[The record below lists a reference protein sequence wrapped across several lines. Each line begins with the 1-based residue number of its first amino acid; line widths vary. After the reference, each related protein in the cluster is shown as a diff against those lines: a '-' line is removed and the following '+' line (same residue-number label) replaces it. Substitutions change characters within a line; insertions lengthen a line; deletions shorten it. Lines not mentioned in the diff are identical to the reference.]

1 MPPGR
6 DDPRKVFIL
15 TTAGNYFSLD
25 TPASPSTRTPLD
37 NFLDD
42 GNEFLLTVSRH
53 EDKLQFSN
61 KLESMDGGEGVLVF
75 FKPRPCVISEENL
88 HRSVLVS
95 SMLESPISTL
105 YQALRQ
111 VYGPVLLQDD
121 KWSESFDSKLQSLL
135 TDLEVGLGSVLRHS
149 HAEDS
154 GKHRPTETDVLGIIT
169 PLDEFQYWTDVS
181 RSGRHSKERDRAAH
195 FSELFRTIE
204 KDYSN
209 LDSFSLVE
217 VPDLIESTRETVDDV
232 WKQNEHGP
240 YPETRMI
247 RLMDVIGGALA
258 RLVQRKLSSLHL
270 WEDQYF
276 TVREGLKGGVAVC
289 EQWVAACE
297 HLTGQVWKRY
307 SPHPWSSEKHRPQ
320 GLQSLAQRLEEV
332 LQVRTVCEKL
342 QRLVSGGTQQVSG
355 TRVYQPFTGLNP
367 IHYNPYTEP
376 LWRAA
381 VSQFDRLITPAEQEA
396 AGKLKTLI
404 RDAQDSPQQL
414 LQVFQKHRDLI
425 RRATISR
432 ELQPER
438 ETLLT
443 RLLDYNKGLRADFE
457 SRCHGA
463 PGEKM
468 GPLVGRNL
476 PEVVNNIVWVRQ
488 LLLKVEDSLKMS
500 EVLLSDLS
508 GFQSLV
514 RFSSE
519 LQDQLRSYEQE
530 QFEDWTRDLLSGL
543 SDPKSGIS
551 LQASS
556 RVMELDHA
564 DGTLKIQYSDRLVS
578 LLREVRQLS
587 ALGFSIPAKI
597 QQAANTAEKFYRQA
611 IVLKQVAHFY
621 NTIDQQMIPS
631 QRPMMLSCA
640 LAFEQVIKQQNP
652 RSQSHNEGGKLQITW
667 ENPKDLEQYI
677 SKLQSAAERL
687 STENRKLRKW
697 HTDFTDK
704 VVLLMGVD
712 LLRQQQ
718 RWKDGLQDLRTGFAS
733 LESQGFRSGDMKAWR
748 QHWNHQ
754 LYKALEHQYQVG
766 LEALN
771 KNLPEINIDLVFKQG
786 RLQFRPAFEEVRAK
800 YYREMKRFICIPNQF
815 KGVSEAGEEPIFN
828 RMIERNASG
837 FLTIF
842 SKAEH
847 LFSRLTHVLEKFKD
861 WVVLGQVDV
870 DALVEKHL
878 YSVQD
883 WERNFKALKAKG
895 KEVERLPSTEKV
907 DCITVNCEP
916 VKVAVDDLIQGL
928 FDALLSFLRRSIQG
942 HIQVIDSFLSGAME
956 ILSSRP
962 ESIDEIGEA
971 NAKHGHLQTQKP
983 EILPQFQQ
991 AEEKNKLLR
1000 SVAGGGLDSISALR
1014 AKWDKFELM
1023 MESHQLMIKE
1033 QVEVMKGNVESQV
1046 QVYLQDLQKF
1056 RARWDQLKPSYDIIE
1071 SGDPET
1077 LQTCAQN
1084 IRDRRAE
1091 FDELEKTRIKL
1102 MEDCEHFS
1110 LISPDVSLAIDT
1122 LRNLEECSVMWE
1134 LYEEFQK
1141 GLSENAEQDWISF
1154 RSKTHMFEEFL
1165 FGWQDRLRKL
1175 EEHNSMS
1182 VKLQKEVDRFKA
1194 VVPVLKYVRGEHLSQ
1209 EHWLDLFRLIS
1220 LPRGTTLE
1228 RLRFR
1233 DLLAVADNIVEKSL
1247 ELKDLNSRAQA
1258 EVTIREALRELE
1270 LWAAGACF
1278 SLTDYTDSQGG
1289 SLRVIR
1295 DWRDVVNQVGDNR
1308 CLLQSLKDSP
1318 YYVRFQ
1324 DKVSL
1329 WETRLAD
1336 LDEYLQNLNTIQRKW
1351 VYLEPIF
1358 GRGAL
1363 PREQARFQRVDQDL
1377 RAIMSDVQRD
1387 SRVASLTT
1395 RAGIRNSLVTILDQ
1409 LQRCQKS
1416 LNEFLEE
1423 KRSAF
1428 PRFYFIGDDDLLEI
1442 LGQATN
1448 PTVIHTHLKK
1458 LFAGISSVEFDE
1470 NFQSITAMKSLEGE
1484 TVLLQSNISIS
1495 NDVEVWLSALSEEMK
1510 NTLKYLLC
1518 ECVKAG
1524 QRGNVDPTRFPSQIL
1539 CLAEQIQFTA
1549 DVENAIRHQSLHQLE
1564 QELMAKLEN
1573 YTSVNTSTDDTT
1585 ETKVVRLKLKALIL
1599 DVIHNISVVQCLK
1612 EAQVLSV
1619 DDWAWRKQLRFYL
1632 NSDQCCS
1639 IQMVDAEFNYTYEYQ
1654 GNTSK
1659 LVHTPLTDKCYLTL
1673 TQAMKMGLGGNP
1685 YGPAGTGKTESV
1697 KALGGLFGRQV
1708 LVFNCDEG
1716 IDVKSMG
1723 RIFVGLVKCGAWG
1736 CFDEFNR
1743 LEEAVLSAVSM
1754 QIQDIQNSL
1763 KNHRTTCQ
1771 LLNKEVELD
1780 PNSGIFITMNPA
1792 GKGYGGRQK
1801 LPDNLKQLFRPVAM
1815 TSPDNELIAEVI
1827 LYSEGFKE
1835 GKMLGRKLVAIFNL
1849 ARELLMPQQHYDWG
1863 LRALK
1868 TVLSGCG
1875 SLLQSQKQNNNPI
1888 KESGLVVQA
1897 LRLNTMSK
1905 LTFADSSRFDALVSD
1920 VFPGVDFKDVEY
1932 ETLRSALVAVYE
1944 EARLEIIPSQIKK
1957 ALELYEQLRQRM
1969 GVVIV
1974 GPSGAGKS
1982 TLWRMLRAALGK
1994 MGRVVKQY
2002 TMNPKAMPRQQLLGH
2017 IDMDTREWSD
2027 GVLTSSARQVV
2038 REPQEV
2044 NSWIICDGDIDP
2056 EWIESLNSVLDDNR
2070 LLTMPSGERIQFGPN
2085 VNFLF
2090 ETHDLSCASPATI
2103 SRMGMIFLSD
2113 EDTDVG
2119 SLVKSWLKRENEE
2132 NRMNLENW
2140 LNDYFQKA
2148 LDWVLKQSDFVVD
2161 TSLVGTVLNGLS
2173 HLRGVTERGQFV
2185 VGLIRGLGGNL
2196 AFKCR
2201 QEFAKEVLSWARET
2215 PPDPRKPLDTY
2226 YDPTSGRLCV
2236 YELQRG
2242 DGVCVEDLNN
2252 PQNLP
2257 VIHTTD
2263 MQRGLDLFTPWLS
2276 SNHRQP
2282 FLLVGPEGCGKGM
2295 LLRCAFS
2302 QLRSTQVAVVHCSA
2316 QTSSRHVLQK
2326 LSHTCLIISSNTGRV
2341 YRPKDCERLVLYL
2354 KDINLPKPDKWGTSN
2369 LIAFLQQVLT
2379 YQGFYDE
2386 HLEWVGLE
2394 NIQIVASMSA
2404 GGAVGRH
2411 PLTSRFTSI
2420 VRICTIDYPDREQLQ
2435 TIYSAYLRPVL
2446 QSTLGNDPTWSSAG
2460 KIHQLASS
2468 LVQIYEQVKAK
2479 FSVDDHSHYLFTPCL
2494 LTQWVL
2500 NLLRYDLSTGKSA
2513 VDSVLEVV
2521 AYEARRLF
2529 RDRLVTSKDQNVFDN
2544 ILSSVIRGDWSS
2556 DALDNMTDTYFVT
2569 WATSHEGRAPGQS
2582 LPPHGKPLGCLN
2594 ANDLSEIIH
2603 KGIVLYGR
2611 ENRELDI
2618 LLFPEVLDY
2627 MSRINRV
2634 LSSPGGS
2641 LLLAGRSGVGR
2652 RTATS
2657 VVSHMHGA
2665 TLFTPKI
2672 SRSYS
2677 LKHFKSDLKTVMQ
2690 LAAVDG
2696 QQVVLLL
2703 EDHQFVHPSFLEMVN
2718 SLLSSGEVP
2727 GLYSTEELEPLLSSL
2742 KDQASQDSF
2751 TAPILNYFSHR
2762 VQQNLHVV
2770 LIMDCTNEH
2779 FTINCE
2785 SNPAVYRKCSVQWME
2800 GWSDS
2805 SMRKIPEML
2814 LSRIGEDEK
2823 NGERKKK
2830 KTLHA
2835 DLYRS
2840 FLMIHE
2846 SCREFGA
2853 TPSQYLSFL
2862 QVYQSIYSSKR
2873 KELTKKQQHLQ
2884 AGVAKL
2890 NEAKALVDEL
2900 KRRAA
2905 EQSSLLKT
2913 KQAEADAALQEIT
2926 LSMQNASDQKT
2937 EMEKIKERM
2946 AKEVT
2951 KIEERKKN
2959 IDEELREVQPLVDEA
2974 KQAVGNIK
2982 SESLSEIRSLRM
2994 PPDVIR
3000 DILEGVLRLMGIF
3013 DTSWVSMKSFLAKR
3027 GVRED
3032 IVTFD
3037 ARNITHEI
3045 RQSVEELLHRN
3056 RASFD
3061 PKNAKR
3067 ASAAAAP
3074 LAAWVKA
3081 NVQYSHVLERIQPLE
3096 SEHAGLM
3103 ENLRKTE
3110 NRKNKLEKELNSV
3123 GEKVLELK
3131 EKFQCRTTEAAQ
3143 LESEVN
3149 RAQETISAAEKLLQ
3163 QLDGEHTRWT
3173 AQVDEISE
3181 QLDTLPKRAQLSAA
3195 FITYLPAAPEDQRR
3209 INLDNWIN
3217 TSGLEKF
3224 DLRHFLCSESEQ
3236 LIWKSEGLPSDDLSM
3251 ENALVILQLNELRS
3265 QSVSCPFLIDPSS
3278 RATEWLRTHLKEH
3291 RLEIINQQD
3300 ANFMTVLELAV
3311 RFGKTLII
3319 QEMDGV
3325 EPVLYPLLRRDLIAQ
3340 GPRYVVQIGDKVI
3353 DYNEDFR
3360 LFLATRNPSPF
3371 IPPDAASVI
3380 TKVNFTTTRA
3390 GLRGQLLALTI
3401 QQEKPELESQK
3412 TKVLQQEEEKKIQL
3426 AQLEESLLETL
3437 ATAQG
3442 NILENKELIESLNQ
3456 TKASS
3461 ALIHQSLTESHRLQ
3475 TSLDQ
3480 ERDAYLPLTE
3490 TASKMYFVIVDL
3502 SKINNMYRFSLASF
3516 LRLFH
3521 RALQNKQESESTDAR
3536 ISTLEISLKNM
3547 VYEYICRSLFKADQ
3561 LMFALHFVKGM
3572 NPELFQENEW
3582 DVFTGLVVGDVVRKT
3597 DSQKSL
3603 REQFPS
3609 WIDQERLTAVALLKT
3624 TFPVLYQTLCLN
3636 DTDLWLPF
3644 SRSSCCEQEVP
3655 PSVAKKISLFQQVL
3669 VVQALRPD
3677 RLQSAMA
3684 SFASHTLGMK
3694 ELSPPPLNLKRLYEE
3709 TLETEPI
3716 LLIISAGADPS
3727 QELLELAGQI
3737 VGRENYHEVAM
3748 GQGQAD
3754 VALQMLRECARSGE
3768 WLCLKNL
3775 HLVTAWLPLLEK
3787 ELNSIKPKAGF
3798 RIWLT
3803 AEVHVKFTPI
3813 LLQSSLK
3820 VTYEAPPGLK
3830 KNLKRT
3836 YESWSPEQISKGG
3849 QLARAQS
3856 LFCLAWFHAVC
3867 QERRNYIPQGWTKFY
3882 EFSLSDLRAGFEIID
3897 RLFEGGKVCQWE
3909 YAHGLLENAI
3919 YGGRIDNTCDLRVL
3933 RSYLQQFFNTQLL
3946 TQTHSRMKKTHTF
3959 PAQIHLPNSCSIA
3972 DYRVLVDGLPED
3984 DKPSF
3989 FGLPANIERSAQRI
4003 ISSQVISQLRILSR
4017 PVAAGSKFDREL
4029 WSNALSPVL
4038 NLWKRLNQGS
4048 SMIHQKVAAPSEGV
4062 GSPVLSFIQLEQFNA
4077 VRLVQNIHQ
4086 SLASLSKVIRGTSLL
4101 TADVHKLATA
4111 LLNQECPLSWQN
4123 KWEGPEEPMQYL
4135 RSVVSRALAIQSWV
4149 ERAERGA
4156 LLSEMLDLS
4165 ELFHPD
4171 TFLNALRQETARLMS
4186 CSMDSLKFVTSWR
4199 GQITEAKLQVKVGG
4213 LQLEGCSFDGHRL
4226 AESQH
4231 DSPSVSAVPPC
4242 FMAWIPRT
4250 ALGSY
4255 SPDECISLPVYSS
4268 SERPR
4273 VVTSVQLPCAGA
4285 HDTWIQSGA
4294 ALFLKLQ

>member
-1 MPPGR
+1 MPPGT
-6 DDPRKVFIL
+6 DDPRKLFIL
-15 TTAGNYFSLD
+15 NTAGNYFSLD
-25 TPASPSTRTPLD
+25 TPGSLSTCHPLD

-42 GNEFLLTVSRH
+42 GNQFLLTVTRNKD
-53 EDKLQFSN
+53 ELQFSN
-61 KLESMDGGEGVLVF
+61 KLENMDGDGRVLLF
-75 FKPRPCVISEENL
+75 FKPHPCVVSEENL
-88 HRSVLVS
+88 HKSVLVS

-111 VYGPVLLQDD
+111 VYSPVLLQDD
-121 KWSESFDSKLQSLL
+121 KWSQSFDSKLQSLL

-149 HAEDS
+149 HPKDS
-154 GKHRPTETDVLGIIT
+154 GKRSHSETDVSSIMA
-169 PLDEFQYWTDVS
+169 PLDEFGFWADVS
-181 RSGRHSKERDRAAH
+181 RSGQQSRDRDRAAH
-195 FSELFRTIE
+195 FSELFATIE

-217 VPDLIESTRETVDDV
+217 VLDLIESTRETVDDV
-232 WKQNEHGP
+232 WKQNEHAP
-240 YPETRMI
+240 YPEPRMI
-247 RLMDVIGGALA
+247 RLMDVIGGALG
-258 RLVQRKLSSLHL
+258 RFVQRKLSALCL
-270 WEDQYF
+270 WEDPYF
-276 TVREGLKGGVAVC
+276 TVREGLKGGVAAC

-307 SPHPWSSEKHRPQ
+307 SPHPWSGEKHRPQ
-320 GLQSLAQRLEEV
+320 GLQNLAQRLEEV
-332 LQVRTVCEKL
+332 VQVRSVCEKL
-342 QRLVSGGTQQVSG
+342 QRLLSGGKQQVSAA
-355 TRVYQPFTGLNP
+355 RVYQPFTGLNP

-381 VSQFDRLITPAEQEA
+381 VSQFDRLIAPAEQEA
-396 AGKLKTLI
+396 AGKLKTFI
-404 RDAQDSPQQL
+404 IDAQD
-414 LQVFQKHRDLI
+414 
-425 RRATISR
+425 
-432 ELQPER
+432 
-438 ETLLT
+438 
-443 RLLDYNKGLRADFE
+443 RLRTDFE

-463 PGEKM
+463 PGEKT

-488 LLLKVEDSLKMS
+488 LLLKVEDSLKMA
-500 EVLLSDLS
+500 EALLSDLS
-508 GFQSLV
+508 GFRPLV
-514 RFSSE
+514 RFCDE
-519 LQDQLRSYEQE
+519 LQEQMRSYEQE

-551 LQASS
+551 LQASN
-556 RVMELDHA
+556 RVMELDHM
-564 DGTLKIQYSDRLVS
+564 DGKLKIQYSDRLVS

-587 ALGFSIPAKI
+587 ALGFTIPAKI
-597 QQAANTAEKFYRQA
+597 QQAANTADKFYRQA
-611 IVLKQVAHFY
+611 IILK
-621 NTIDQQMIPS
+621 
-631 QRPMMLSCA
+631 
-640 LAFEQVIKQQNP
+640 QNP
-652 RSQSHNEGGKLQITW
+652 RSQSRDEGGKLQITW
-667 ENPKDLEQYI
+667 ENPKELEQYI
-677 SKLQSAAERL
+677 GKLQSAAERL

-704 VVLLMGVD
+704 VVNLMGVD

-718 RWKDGLQDLRTGFAS
+718 RWKDG
-733 LESQGFRSGDMKAWR
+733 DMRAWR

-771 KNLPEINIDLVFKQG
+771 KNLPEINIDLIFKQG

-815 KGVSEAGEEPIFN
+815 KG
-828 RMIERNASG
+828 
-837 FLTIF
+837 
-842 SKAEH
+842 
-847 LFSRLTHVLEKFKD
+847 D

-870 DALVEKHL
+870 DVLVEKHL
-878 YSVQD
+878 HSVQD

-895 KEVERLPSTEKV
+895 KEAERLPSTEKV

-916 VKVAVDDLIQGL
+916 VRVAVDDLIQRL
-928 FDALLSFLRRSIQG
+928 FDALLTSLRRSIQG
-942 HIQVIDSFLSGAME
+942 HIQVIDSFVSGAME
-956 ILSSRP
+956 MLSLRP

-971 NAKHGHLQTQKP
+971 NVKHSQLQTQKP

-991 AEEKNKLLR
+991 AEEKNRLLR
-1000 SVAGGGLDSISALR
+1000 SVAGGGLDTISSLR

-1033 QVEVMKGNVESQV
+1033 QVEMMKGNVESRV

-1056 RARWDQLKPSYDIIE
+1056 RARWDQLKPGHDIIE
-1071 SGDPET
+1071 SGDHET
-1077 LQTCAQN
+1077 LQRCVQN

-1091 FDELEKTRIKL
+1091 FDELENTRKKL
-1102 MEDCEHFS
+1102 MEDCEHFN
-1110 LISPDVSLAIDT
+1110 LSPPEVSLASDT
-1122 LRNLEECSVMWE
+1122 LRDLQECSEM
-1134 LYEEFQK
+1134 
-1141 GLSENAEQDWISF
+1141 
-1154 RSKTHMFEEFL
+1154 SKTHMFEEFL
-1165 FGWQDRLRKL
+1165 FAWHDRLRKL
-1175 EEHNSMS
+1175 EEHSSMS
-1182 VKLQKEVDRFKA
+1182 VKLQKEVDRYKSPPPASDSWREEVPDAGVYPSYGELVDLGVTFGLA
-1194 VVPVLKYVRGEHLSQ
+1194 VGLWMVPRGEADVDPQKMEETGPETRGELGSTVGNNVFRQTVDTKDPYVRGEHLSQ
-1209 EHWLDLFRLIS
+1209 EHWLDLFRLVS

-1228 RLRFR
+1228 RLQFR
-1233 DLLAVADNIVEKSL
+1233 DLLRVADNIIDKAL

-1270 LWAAGACF
+1270 LWGAGACF
-1278 SLTDYTDSQGG
+1278 TLTDYTDSQGG
-1289 SLRVIR
+1289 SLRVIK
-1295 DWRDVVNQVGDNR
+1295 DWRDMVNQVGDNR

-1318 YYVRFQ
+1318 YYLRFQ

-1363 PREQARFQRVDQDL
+1363 PREQARFQRVDQDF

-1387 SRVASLTT
+1387 SRVTSLTT

-1458 LFAGISSVEFDE
+1458 LFAGISSVEFDQS
-1470 NFQSITAMKSLEGE
+1470 FQSITAMKSLEGE
-1484 TVLLQSNISIS
+1484 TVPLQNTISIS
-1495 NDVEVWLSALSEEMK
+1495 NDVEVWLSALSTEMK
-1510 NTLKYLLC
+1510 NTLKHLLC
-1518 ECVKAG
+1518 ECVNAG
-1524 QRGNVDPTRFPSQIL
+1524 KNGNVDPTRFPSQIL

-1549 DVENAIRHQSLHQLE
+1549 DVENAIRQQNLHQLE
-1564 QELMAKLEN
+1564 LELTAKLES
-1573 YTSVNTSTDDTT
+1573 YTSVDGNTDDTAVVQSLREAQIHSTDDWIW
-1585 ETKVVRLKLKALIL
+1585 K
-1599 DVIHNISVVQCLK
+1599 
-1612 EAQVLSV
+1612 
-1619 DDWAWRKQLRFYL
+1619 KQLRFYL
-1632 NSDQCCS
+1632 NTDQRCS
-1639 IQMVDAEFNYTYEYQ
+1639 IQM
-1654 GNTSK
+1654 GNAPK

-1754 QIQDIQNSL
+1754 QIQAIQNSL

-1780 PNSGIFITMNPA
+1780 PNSGVFITLNPA

-1835 GKMLGRKLVAIFNL
+1835 GKALGRKLVAIFNL
-1849 ARELLMPQQHYDWG
+1849 ARELLTPQQHYDWG

-1868 TVLSGCG
+1868 TVLRGCG
-1875 SLLQSQKQNNNPI
+1875 SLLQLQRQSNNPL

-1905 LTFADSSRFDALVSD
+1905 LTFTDSSRFDALVKD
-1920 VFPGVDFKDVEY
+1920 VFPSVDFKDVEY
-1932 ETLRSALVAVYE
+1932 EMLKSALLAVYE
-1944 EARLEIIPSQIKK
+1944 EARLEIIPSQ
-1957 ALELYEQLRQRM
+1957 LRQRM
-1969 GVVIV
+1969 GVVVV

-1994 MGRVVKQY
+1994 MSRVVKQY

-2044 NSWIICDGDIDP
+2044 SSWIICDGDIDP

-2119 SLVKSWLKRENEE
+2119 SLVKSWLKREDED

-2140 LNDYFQKA
+2140 LNDYFHRA

-2173 HLRGVTERGQFV
+2173 HLRGVRERGQFV

-2196 AFKCR
+2196 TLKCR
-2201 QEFAKEVLSWARET
+2201 QEFAKEVLSWARES

-2226 YDPTSGRLCV
+2226 YNPASGRLCA

-2242 DGVCVEDLNN
+2242 EGVSADDLNN
-2252 PQNLP
+2252 PHNLP
-2257 VIHTTD
+2257 VIHTPDT
-2263 MQRGLDLFTPWLS
+2263 QRGLDLFTPWLS

-2326 LSHTCLIISSNTGRV
+2326 LSHTCLVISSNTGRV

-2386 HLEWVGLE
+2386 NLEWVGLE

-2411 PLTSRFTSI
+2411 TLTEDPPACQLI
-2420 VRICTIDYPDREQLQ
+2420 GAGVR
-2435 TIYSAYLRPVL
+2435 A
-2446 QSTLGNDPTWSSAG
+2446 
-2460 KIHQLASS
+2460 
-2468 LVQIYEQVKAK
+2468 
-2479 FSVDDHSHYLFTPCL
+2479 
-2494 LTQWVL
+2494 
-2500 NLLRYDLSTGKSA
+2500 GKSA
-2513 VDSVLEVV
+2513 LDSVLEAV

-2529 RDRLVTSKDQNVFDN
+2529 RDRIVSSKDLNVFDN
-2544 ILSSVIRGDWSS
+2544 ILSS
-2556 DALDNMTDTYFVT
+2556 
-2569 WATSHEGRAPGQS
+2569 GRSPGQP
-2582 LPPHGKPLGCLN
+2582 LPPHGKSLGRLN
-2594 ANDLSEIIH
+2594 ASDLSEIIH

-2611 ENRELDI
+2611 DNRELDI

-2627 MSRINRV
+2627 MSRVVRCCWLV
-2634 LSSPGGS
+2634 VAASAVVRLPAWS
-2641 LLLAGRSGVGR
+2641 
-2652 RTATS
+2652 ATCT
-2657 VVSHMHGA
+2657 GA
-2665 TLFTPKI
+2665 SLFTPKT

-2690 LAAVDG
+2690 SAAVDG

-2703 EDHQFVHPSFLEMVN
+2703 EDHQFVHLSFLEMVN

-2742 KDQASQDSF
+2742 KDQASQDGF
-2751 TAPILNYFSHR
+2751 TGPVLNYFSHR

-2785 SNPAVYRKCSVQWME
+2785 SNPALYRKCSVQWME

-2805 SMRKIPEML
+2805 SMKKIPEML
-2814 LSRIGEDEK
+2814 LSRMEEDEK
-2823 NGERKKK
+2823 DGDKQKKK
-2830 KTLHA
+2830 KKSASVHA
-2835 DLYRS
+2835 ELYRS
-2840 FLMIHE
+2840 FLAIHE

-2873 KELTKKQQHLQ
+2873 KELTHKQQHLQ

-2926 LSMQNASDQKT
+2926 TSMQNASDQKT

-2946 AKEVT
+2946 AHEVS
-2951 KIEERKKN
+2951 KIEERKKK

-2982 SESLSEIRSLRM
+2982 PESLSEIRSLRM

-3032 IVTFD
+3032 IATFD
-3037 ARNITHEI
+3037 ARSITHEI

-3056 RASFD
+3056 KASFD

-3081 NVQYSHVLERIQPLE
+3081 NVQYSHVLEKIQPLE
-3096 SEHAGLM
+3096 TEHAGLM

-3110 NRKNKLEKELNSV
+3110 NRKNRLEKELNSV

-3131 EKFQCRTTEAAQ
+3131 EKFQCRTTEAAK
-3143 LESEVN
+3143 LESEVS

-3181 QLDTLPKRAQLSAA
+3181 ELDTLPKRAQLSAA

-3209 INLDNWIN
+3209 SSLDHWMSS
-3217 TSGLEKF
+3217 SGLQKF

-3251 ENALVILQLNELRS
+3251 ENALVILQS
-3265 QSVSCPFLIDPSS
+3265 ASCPFLIDPSS
-3278 RATEWLRTHLKEH
+3278 RATEWLRTHLKAH
-3291 RLEIINQQD
+3291 RLEVINQQD

-3371 IPPDAASVI
+3371 IPPDAKSVI
-3380 TKVNFTTTRA
+3380 TEVNFTTTRA

-3401 QQEKPELESQK
+3401 QQEKPELESEK
-3412 TKVLQQEEEKKIQL
+3412 TKLLQQEEEKKIQL

-3461 ALIHQSLTESHRLQ
+3461 ALIHLSLTESHRLQ

-3480 ERDAYLPLTE
+3480 ERDAYLPLAE
-3490 TASKMYFVIVDL
+3490 TASKMYFVITDL

-3521 RALQNKQESESTDAR
+3521 RALQTEQESESTDVR
-3536 ISTLEISLKNM
+3536 ISTLESRLKNM
-3547 VYEYICRSLFKADQ
+3547 VYEYICRSLFK
-3561 LMFALHFVKGM
+3561 
-3572 NPELFQENEW
+3572 EW
-3582 DVFTGLVVGDVVRKT
+3582 DVFTGLIVGDMVRKT

-3609 WIDQERLTAVALLKT
+3609 WIDQERLMAVALLKS
-3624 TFPVLYQTLCLN
+3624 TFPVLYQSLCLN
-3636 DTDLWLPF
+3636 DSDLWLTF
-3644 SRSSCCEQEVP
+3644 SRSSCCDQEIP
-3655 PSVAKKISLFQQVL
+3655 PPIAKKISLFQQVL

-3684 SFASHTLGMK
+3684 TFASQALGK
-3694 ELSPPPLNLKRLYEE
+3694 
-3709 TLETEPI
+3709 
-3716 LLIISAGADPS
+3716 
-3727 QELLELAGQI
+3727 
-3737 VGRENYHEVAM
+3737 
-3748 GQGQAD
+3748 
-3754 VALQMLRECARSGE
+3754 
-3768 WLCLKNL
+3768 
-3775 HLVTAWLPLLEK
+3775 
-3787 ELNSIKPKAGF
+3787 F
-3798 RIWLT
+3798 R
-3803 AEVHVKFTPI
+3803 
-3813 LLQSSLK
+3813 
-3820 VTYEAPPGLK
+3820 
-3830 KNLKRT
+3830 
-3836 YESWSPEQISKGG
+3836 
-3849 QLARAQS
+3849 
-3856 LFCLAWFHAVC
+3856 
-3867 QERRNYIPQGWTKFY
+3867 ERR
-3882 EFSLSDLRAGFEIID
+3882 
-3897 RLFEGGKVCQWE
+3897 
-3909 YAHGLLENAI
+3909 H
-3919 YGGRIDNTCDLRVL
+3919 
-3933 RSYLQQFFNTQLL
+3933 
-3946 TQTHSRMKKTHTF
+3946 THTHKDRTQSY
-3959 PAQIHLPNSCSIA
+3959 AC
-3972 DYRVLVDGLPED
+3972 
-3984 DKPSF
+3984 
-3989 FGLPANIERSAQRI
+3989 I
-4003 ISSQVISQLRILSR
+4003 IY
-4017 PVAAGSKFDREL
+4017 
-4029 WSNALSPVL
+4029 
-4038 NLWKRLNQGS
+4038 
-4048 SMIHQKVAAPSEGV
+4048 
-4062 GSPVLSFIQLEQFNA
+4062 
-4077 VRLVQNIHQ
+4077 
-4086 SLASLSKVIRGTSLL
+4086 L
-4101 TADVHKLATA
+4101 TADSHS
-4111 LLNQECPLSWQN
+4111 LS
-4123 KWEGPEEPMQYL
+4123 
-4135 RSVVSRALAIQSWV
+4135 SVCV
-4149 ERAERGA
+4149 
-4156 LLSEMLDLS
+4156 
-4165 ELFHPD
+4165 ELF
-4171 TFLNALRQETARLMS
+4171 
-4186 CSMDSLKFVTSWR
+4186 
-4199 GQITEAKLQVKVGG
+4199 
-4213 LQLEGCSFDGHRL
+4213 
-4226 AESQH
+4226 
-4231 DSPSVSAVPPC
+4231 
-4242 FMAWIPRT
+4242 
-4250 ALGSY
+4250 
-4255 SPDECISLPVYSS
+4255 
-4268 SERPR
+4268 
-4273 VVTSVQLPCAGA
+4273 
-4285 HDTWIQSGA
+4285 SGA
-4294 ALFLKLQ
+4294 

>member
-1 MPPGR
+1 MSPKGSINTP
-6 DDPRKVFIL
+6 
-15 TTAGNYFSLD
+15 TD
-25 TPASPSTRTPLD
+25 THTHTH
-37 NFLDD
+37 
-42 GNEFLLTVSRH
+42 TH
-53 EDKLQFSN
+53 THT
-61 KLESMDGGEGVLVF
+61 LE
-75 FKPRPCVISEENL
+75 
-88 HRSVLVS
+88 
-95 SMLESPISTL
+95 
-105 YQALRQ
+105 
-111 VYGPVLLQDD
+111 
-121 KWSESFDSKLQSLL
+121 
-135 TDLEVGLGSVLRHS
+135 
-149 HAEDS
+149 
-154 GKHRPTETDVLGIIT
+154 
-169 PLDEFQYWTDVS
+169 
-181 RSGRHSKERDRAAH
+181 
-195 FSELFRTIE
+195 
-204 KDYSN
+204 
-209 LDSFSLVE
+209 
-217 VPDLIESTRETVDDV
+217 
-232 WKQNEHGP
+232 
-240 YPETRMI
+240 
-247 RLMDVIGGALA
+247 
-258 RLVQRKLSSLHL
+258 
-270 WEDQYF
+270 
-276 TVREGLKGGVAVC
+276 
-289 EQWVAACE
+289 
-297 HLTGQVWKRY
+297 
-307 SPHPWSSEKHRPQ
+307 
-320 GLQSLAQRLEEV
+320 
-332 LQVRTVCEKL
+332 
-342 QRLVSGGTQQVSG
+342 
-355 TRVYQPFTGLNP
+355 
-367 IHYNPYTEP
+367 
-376 LWRAA
+376 
-381 VSQFDRLITPAEQEA
+381 
-396 AGKLKTLI
+396 
-404 RDAQDSPQQL
+404 
-414 LQVFQKHRDLI
+414 
-425 RRATISR
+425 
-432 ELQPER
+432 
-438 ETLLT
+438 
-443 RLLDYNKGLRADFE
+443 
-457 SRCHGA
+457 
-463 PGEKM
+463 
-468 GPLVGRNL
+468 
-476 PEVVNNIVWVRQ
+476 
-488 LLLKVEDSLKMS
+488 
-500 EVLLSDLS
+500 
-508 GFQSLV
+508 
-514 RFSSE
+514 
-519 LQDQLRSYEQE
+519 
-530 QFEDWTRDLLSGL
+530 
-543 SDPKSGIS
+543 
-551 LQASS
+551 
-556 RVMELDHA
+556 
-564 DGTLKIQYSDRLVS
+564 
-578 LLREVRQLS
+578 
-587 ALGFSIPAKI
+587 
-597 QQAANTAEKFYRQA
+597 
-611 IVLKQVAHFY
+611 
-621 NTIDQQMIPS
+621 
-631 QRPMMLSCA
+631 
-640 LAFEQVIKQQNP
+640 
-652 RSQSHNEGGKLQITW
+652 
-667 ENPKDLEQYI
+667 
-677 SKLQSAAERL
+677 
-687 STENRKLRKW
+687 
-697 HTDFTDK
+697 
-704 VVLLMGVD
+704 
-712 LLRQQQ
+712 
-718 RWKDGLQDLRTGFAS
+718 
-733 LESQGFRSGDMKAWR
+733 
-748 QHWNHQ
+748 
-754 LYKALEHQYQVG
+754 
-766 LEALN
+766 
-771 KNLPEINIDLVFKQG
+771 
-786 RLQFRPAFEEVRAK
+786 RLQFR
-800 YYREMKRFICIPNQF
+800 
-815 KGVSEAGEEPIFN
+815 
-828 RMIERNASG
+828 
-837 FLTIF
+837 
-842 SKAEH
+842 
-847 LFSRLTHVLEKFKD
+847 D
-861 WVVLGQVDV
+861 
-870 DALVEKHL
+870 
-878 YSVQD
+878 
-883 WERNFKALKAKG
+883 
-895 KEVERLPSTEKV
+895 
-907 DCITVNCEP
+907 
-916 VKVAVDDLIQGL
+916 
-928 FDALLSFLRRSIQG
+928 
-942 HIQVIDSFLSGAME
+942 
-956 ILSSRP
+956 
-962 ESIDEIGEA
+962 
-971 NAKHGHLQTQKP
+971 
-983 EILPQFQQ
+983 
-991 AEEKNKLLR
+991 LLR
-1000 SVAGGGLDSISALR
+1000 V
-1014 AKWDKFELM
+1014 
-1023 MESHQLMIKE
+1023 
-1033 QVEVMKGNVESQV
+1033 
-1046 QVYLQDLQKF
+1046 
-1056 RARWDQLKPSYDIIE
+1056 
-1071 SGDPET
+1071 T
-1077 LQTCAQN
+1077 
-1084 IRDRRAE
+1084 
-1091 FDELEKTRIKL
+1091 
-1102 MEDCEHFS
+1102 
-1110 LISPDVSLAIDT
+1110 
-1122 LRNLEECSVMWE
+1122 
-1134 LYEEFQK
+1134 
-1141 GLSENAEQDWISF
+1141 
-1154 RSKTHMFEEFL
+1154 
-1165 FGWQDRLRKL
+1165 
-1175 EEHNSMS
+1175 
-1182 VKLQKEVDRFKA
+1182 
-1194 VVPVLKYVRGEHLSQ
+1194 
-1209 EHWLDLFRLIS
+1209 
-1220 LPRGTTLE
+1220 
-1228 RLRFR
+1228 
-1233 DLLAVADNIVEKSL
+1233 DNIIDRAL

-1270 LWAAGACF
+1270 LWGAGACF
-1278 SLTDYTDSQGG
+1278 TLTDYTDSQGG
-1289 SLRVIR
+1289 SLRLIK

-1318 YYVRFQ
+1318 YYLRFQ

-1363 PREQARFQRVDQDL
+1363 PREQARFQRVEQDF

-1387 SRVASLTT
+1387 SRVTSLST

-1448 PTVIHTHLKK
+1448 PAVIHTHLKK
-1458 LFAGISSVEFDE
+1458 LFAGISSVEFDPS
-1470 NFQSITAMKSLEGE
+1470 FQSITAMKSQEGE
-1484 TVLLQSNISIS
+1484 TVPLQNTVSIS
-1495 NDVEVWLSALSEEMK
+1495 NDVEVWLSALSTEMK
-1510 NTLKYLLC
+1510 NTLKHLLC
-1518 ECVKAG
+1518 DCVDAAK
-1524 QRGNVDPTRFPSQIL
+1524 RGNVDPTRFPAQVL

-1549 DVENAIRHQSLHQLE
+1549 DVENAIRQQNLHQLE
-1564 QELMAKLEN
+1564 LELTAKLESYIGVDTN
-1573 YTSVNTSTDDTT
+1573 TDDTA
-1585 ETKVVRLKLKALIL
+1585 ESRVLQLKLKALIL
-1599 DVIHNISVVQCLK
+1599 DVIHNISVVQGLR
-1612 EAQVLSV
+1612 EAQIDNT
-1619 DDWAWRKQLRFYL
+1619 DDWIWKKQLRFYL
-1632 NSDQCCS
+1632 TADRRCS
-1639 IQMVDAEFNYTYEYQ
+1639 IQMVDAEFSYTYEYQ
-1654 GNTSK
+1654 GNAPK

-1754 QIQDIQNSL
+1754 QIQAIQNSL
-1763 KNHRTTCQ
+1763 KNHRTICQ

-1780 PNSGIFITMNPA
+1780 PNSGVFITLNPA

-1835 GKMLGRKLVAIFNL
+1835 GKALGRKLVAIFNL
-1849 ARELLMPQQHYDWG
+1849 ARELLTPQQHYDWG

-1868 TVLSGCG
+1868 TVLRGCG
-1875 SLLQSQKQNNNPI
+1875 SLLQLQRQNNNPL
-1888 KESGLVVQA
+1888 KESGIVVQA

-1905 LTFADSSRFDALVSD
+1905 LTFADSSRFDALVRD

-1932 ETLRSALVAVYE
+1932 EMLRSALLAVYE
-1944 EARLEIIPSQIKK
+1944 EARLEIIPSQMKK

-1969 GVVIV
+1969 GVVVV

-2044 NSWIICDGDIDP
+2044 SSWIICDGDIDP

-2103 SRMGMIFLSD
+2103 SRMGMILLSD

-2119 SLVKSWLKRENEE
+2119 SLVKSWLKREDED

-2140 LNDYFQKA
+2140 LNDYFHRA

-2173 HLRGVTERGQFV
+2173 HLRGVRERGQFV

-2196 AFKCR
+2196 PLKSR
-2201 QEFAKEVLSWARET
+2201 QEFAKEVLSWARES

-2226 YDPTSGRLCV
+2226 YDPASGRLCV

-2242 DGVCVEDLNN
+2242 DGVCVDDLSN
-2252 PQNLP
+2252 PHNLP
-2257 VIHTTD
+2257 VIHTPDT
-2263 MQRGLDLFTPWLS
+2263 QRGLDLFTPWLS

-2326 LSHTCLIISSNTGRV
+2326 LSHTCLVISSNTGRV
-2341 YRPKDCERLVLYL
+2341 YRPKDCERLLLYL

-2386 HLEWVGLE
+2386 NLEWVGLE

-2411 PLTSRFTSI
+2411 TLTSRFTSI
-2420 VRICTIDYPDREQLQ
+2420 VRISTIDYPDREQLQ
-2435 TIYSAYLRPVL
+2435 TIYSAYLKPVL
-2446 QSTLGNDPTWSSAG
+2446 QRTLGNDPTWSSAG
-2460 KIHQLASS
+2460 KIHQLAGS
-2468 LVQIYEQVKAK
+2468 LVQVYEQVKAK
-2479 FSVDDHSHYLFTPCL
+2479 FSVDDYSHYLFTPCL

-2500 NLLRYDLSTGKSA
+2500 NLLRYDLSAGTSA

-2529 RDRLVTSKDQNVFDN
+2529 RDRIVSSKDLNVFEN
-2544 ILSSVIRGDWSS
+2544 ILSSVIRGDWGS

-2569 WATSHEGRAPGQS
+2569 WAASHEGRSPGQP
-2582 LPPHGKPLGCLN
+2582 LPPHGKPLGRLN
-2594 ANDLSEIIH
+2594 AADLTEIIH

-2611 ENRELDI
+2611 DNRELDI

-2627 MSRINRV
+2627 MCRVDRV

-2652 RTATS
+2652 RTATC

-2665 TLFTPKI
+2665 SLFTPKI

-2677 LKHFKSDLKTVMQ
+2677 MKHFKSDLKTVMQ
-2690 LAAVDG
+2690 SAAVDG

-2742 KDQASQDSF
+2742 KDQASQDGF
-2751 TAPILNYFSHR
+2751 TGPVLNYFSHR

-2770 LIMDCTNEH
+2770 LILDCTNEH

-2785 SNPAVYRKCSVQWME
+2785 SNPALYRKCSVQWME
-2800 GWSDS
+2800 AWSDS
-2805 SMRKIPEML
+2805 SMKKIPEML
-2814 LSRIGEDEK
+2814 LSRMEAEDEK
-2823 NGERKKK
+2823 DGGKQKKK
-2830 KTLHA
+2830 KKPGSVHA
-2835 DLYRS
+2835 ELYRS
-2840 FLMIHE
+2840 FLAIHE
-2846 SCREFGA
+2846 SCRDFGA

-2862 QVYQSIYSSKR
+2862 QVYQTIYSSKR
-2873 KELTKKQQHLQ
+2873 TELTHKQQHLQ

-2913 KQAEADAALQEIT
+2913 KQTEADAALQEIT
-2926 LSMQNASDQKT
+2926 SSMQNASDQKT

-2946 AKEVT
+2946 AHEVS
-2951 KIEERKKN
+2951 KIEERKKK

-2982 SESLSEIRSLRM
+2982 PESLSEIRSLRM

-3032 IVTFD
+3032 IATFD
-3037 ARNITHEI
+3037 VRSISHEI

-3056 RASFD
+3056 KASFD

-3081 NVQYSHVLERIQPLE
+3081 NVQYSHVLEKIQPLE
-3096 SEHAGLM
+3096 TEHAGLM

-3110 NRKNKLEKELNSV
+3110 NRKNRLEKELNSV

-3131 EKFQCRTTEAAQ
+3131 EKFQCRTTEAAK
-3143 LESEVN
+3143 LESEVS

-3163 QLDGEHTRWT
+3163 QLDGEHTRWI

-3181 QLDTLPKRAQLSAA
+3181 ELDTLPKRAQLSAA

-3209 INLDNWIN
+3209 SSLDHWMSS
-3217 TSGLEKF
+3217 SGLQKF
-3224 DLRHFLCSESEQ
+3224 DLRQFLCSESEQ

-3251 ENALVILQLNELRS
+3251 ENALVILQS
-3265 QSVSCPFLIDPSS
+3265 ASCPFLIDPSS
-3278 RATEWLRTHLKEH
+3278 RATEWLRTHLKAH
-3291 RLEIINQQD
+3291 RLEVINQQD

-3311 RFGKTLII
+3311 RFGKTLVI

-3371 IPPDAASVI
+3371 IPPDAKSVI
-3380 TKVNFTTTRA
+3380 TEVNFTTTRA

-3412 TKVLQQEEEKKIQL
+3412 TKLLQQEEEKKIQL

-3461 ALIHQSLTESHRLQ
+3461 ALIQRSLTESHRLQ

-3480 ERDAYLPLTE
+3480 ERDAYLPLAE
-3490 TASKMYFVIVDL
+3490 TASKMYFVITDL

-3521 RALQNKQESESTDAR
+3521 RALQTEQGSESTDVR
-3536 ISTLEISLKNM
+3536 ISTLESRLKNM

-3582 DVFTGLVVGDVVRKT
+3582 DVFTGLIVGDMIRKT

-3609 WIDQERLTAVALLKT
+3609 WIDQERLIAVALLKS
-3624 TFPVLYQTLCLN
+3624 TFPVLYQSLCLN
-3636 DTDLWLPF
+3636 DSDLWLTF
-3644 SRSSCCEQEVP
+3644 SHSSCCEQEIP
-3655 PSVAKKISLFQQVL
+3655 PPIAKKISLFQQVL

-3684 SFASHTLGMK
+3684 AFASQALGMR

-3709 TLETEPI
+3709 TLESEPV

-3727 QELLELAGQI
+3727 QELLELASQI
-3737 VGRENYHEVAM
+3737 VGRENYHELAM

-3754 VALQMLRECARSGE
+3754 VALQTLRECVRSGE

-3787 ELNSIKPKAGF
+3787 ELNSMKPKAGF
-3798 RIWLT
+3798 RVWLT
-3803 AEVHVKFTPI
+3803 AEVHAKFTPI

-3836 YESWSPEQISKGG
+3836 YESWSAEQISKGG
-3849 QLARAQS
+3849 HLTRAQS
-3856 LFCLAWFHAVC
+3856 LLCLAWFHAVC

-3882 EFSLSDLRAGFEIID
+3882 EFSLSDLRAGYEIID
-3897 RLFEGGKVCQWE
+3897 SLFEGGKAFQWE
-3909 YAHGLLENAI
+3909 FVHGLLENAI
-3919 YGGRIDNTCDLRVL
+3919 YGGRIDNVCDLRVL
-3933 RSYLQQFFNTQLL
+3933 RSYLQQFFNAQLL
-3946 TQTHSRMKKTHTF
+3946 SQSHTHSRVKKTHTF
-3959 PAQIHLPNSCSIA
+3959 PAQITLPNSCSIA
-3972 DYRVLVDGLPED
+3972 DYRALVDALPED
-3984 DKPSF
+3984 DRPSF

-4017 PVAAGSKFDREL
+4017 SVAAGSKFDREI

-4048 SMIHQKVAAPSEGV
+4048 SLIHQKVAPPTEGV
-4062 GSPVLSFIQLEQFNA
+4062 GSPVLSFVQLEQFNA
-4077 VRLVQNIHQ
+4077 VRLVQSIHQ

-4123 KWEGPEEPMQYL
+4123 KWEGPEDPMQYL
-4135 RSVVSRALAIQSWV
+4135 RAVVSRALAIQGWV
-4149 ERAERGA
+4149 ERAERGG

-4165 ELFHPD
+4165 EIFHPD
-4171 TFLNALRQETARLMS
+4171 SFLNALRQETARLMS

-4199 GQITEAKLQVKVGG
+4199 GQIAEAKLQVKVGG
-4213 LQLEGCSFDGHRL
+4213 LQLEGCVFDGKRL
-4226 AESQH
+4226 AESHH
-4231 DSPSVSAVPPC
+4231 DSPSVCAVPAC
-4242 FMAWIPRT
+4242 YMAWIPQS
-4250 ALGSY
+4250 AMGSY

-4268 SERPR
+4268 AERQR
-4273 VVTSVQLPCAGA
+4273 VVTSVQLPCAGD

-4294 ALFLKLQ
+4294 ALFLKQQ